1 MDPNLEHSYK
11 YNTYLNTTVKEA
23 ARKKYNDYYA
33 NLEKTSPE
41 YLSKPTFENSS
52 MYKV

>member
-11 YNTYLNTTVKEA
+11 YNTYLNTTAKEE
-23 ARKKYNDYYA
+23 ARKKYDDFYA

-41 YLSKPTFENSS
+41 YLNKPTFENSP